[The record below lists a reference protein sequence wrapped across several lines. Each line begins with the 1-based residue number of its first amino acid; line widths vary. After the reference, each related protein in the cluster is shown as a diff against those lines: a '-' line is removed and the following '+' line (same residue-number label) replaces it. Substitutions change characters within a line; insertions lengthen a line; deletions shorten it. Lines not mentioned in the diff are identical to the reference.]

1 MQRGPLAN
9 IVRQAQKM
17 QSKMEEVQNE
27 LANKTIEANSGG
39 GMVVAV
45 VNGNKELVALRLEAE
60 VVDPQDIAMLQDLII
75 AAVNQGM
82 KQASEMAE
90 EEMGKVTGGL
100 KIPGLF

>member
-1 MQRGPLAN
+1 MQRGPLAD